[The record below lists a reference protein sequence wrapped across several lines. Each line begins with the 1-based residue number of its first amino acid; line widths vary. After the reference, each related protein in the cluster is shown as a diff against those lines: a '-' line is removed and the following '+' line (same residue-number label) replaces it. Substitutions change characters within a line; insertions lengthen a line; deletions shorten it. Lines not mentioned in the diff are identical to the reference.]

1 MNGDKKSA
9 LFFVRIIRIGNGPVE
24 VYGTALLFGMFE
36 HGAKTHG
43 IVVRKGLPHK
53 ALIRVLPG

>member
-1 MNGDKKSA
+1 LNGDKKSA

-43 IVVRKGLPHK
+43 IVVRKGLPRQTF
-53 ALIRVLPG
+53 I